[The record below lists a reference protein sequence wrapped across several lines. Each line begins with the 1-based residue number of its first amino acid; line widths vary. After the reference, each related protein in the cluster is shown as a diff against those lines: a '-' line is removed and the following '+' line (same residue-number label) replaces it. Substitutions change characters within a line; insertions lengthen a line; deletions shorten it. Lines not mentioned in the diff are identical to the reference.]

1 MLVSACSVNIT
12 LVFIMSGGCVT
23 KVHLDTWDLMCLLLS
38 LSPQGS
44 LYLKLWAELYSQ
56 HFTISAFQTVPGQQ
70 ATLHCPPT
78 VYSLTAQHCI
88 HSPLPSRCWSTCDWP
103 VHCVCRGLASP
114 SLSRAAFQFDVTGPG
129 FWDPLGIIDF
139 LTSVIVWNEFYSCL
153 IVNYH
158 QMDYRLPS
166 KMNKE
171 TIILPCYK

>member
-1 MLVSACSVNIT
+1 MLCQHHSCIHNVRRLCYKGLLRYLRLNVSSPV
-12 LVFIMSGGCVT
+12 
-23 KVHLDTWDLMCLLLS
+23 
-38 LSPQGS
+38 PQGS

-114 SLSRAAFQFDVTGPG
+114 SLSRAAFQFDVTG
-129 FWDPLGIIDF
+129 LGSGIRSVSSTF
-139 LTSVIVWNEFYSCL
+139 LLLLLYGMSFIVVWLNCQLIFY
-153 IVNYH
+153 

>member
-114 SLSRAAFQFDVTGPG
+114 SLSRAAFQFDVTG
-129 FWDPLGIIDF
+129 LGSGIRSVSSTF
-139 LTSVIVWNEFYSCL
+139 LLLLLYGMSFIVVWLSTYFLSDGLPTSE
-153 IVNYH
+153 
-158 QMDYRLPS
+158 
-166 KMNKE
+166 
-171 TIILPCYK
+171 

>member
-70 ATLHCPPT
+70 ATLHCPILLQST
-78 VYSLTAQHCI
+78 VSRHNTAFILRCRVAAGQPATDLCTVCAGAWPHHHSAAPHFNLTWRAWVLGSARYH
-88 HSPLPSRCWSTCDWP
+88 R
-103 VHCVCRGLASP
+103 
-114 SLSRAAFQFDVTGPG
+114 LSYF
-129 FWDPLGIIDF
+129 
-139 LTSVIVWNEFYSCL
+139 
-153 IVNYH
+153 
-158 QMDYRLPS
+158 
-166 KMNKE
+166 
-171 TIILPCYK
+171 CYCMEWVL